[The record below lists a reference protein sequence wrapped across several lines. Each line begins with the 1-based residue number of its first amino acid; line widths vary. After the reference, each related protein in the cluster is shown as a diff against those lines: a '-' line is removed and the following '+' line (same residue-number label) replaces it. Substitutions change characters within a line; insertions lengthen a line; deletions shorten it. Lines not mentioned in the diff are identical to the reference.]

1 MGRAQGTHL
10 FTLLATVGAAG
21 LFHIARPF
29 AISAQTRASIPVEAR
44 VLPAEGSW
52 TAEALQASMARALA
66 RGVTPDPALARAT
79 LGGAGIPGL
88 LRSAAPGSG
97 WIRETGREDRWGPM
111 ARREVGGV
119 VAWTVYEGDGHGTC
133 RVIVT
138 VAHLGT

>member
-44 VLPAEGSW
+44 
-52 TAEALQASMARALA
+52 ALA
-66 RGVTPDPALARAT
+66 RGATPDPAPARAT
-79 LGGAGIPGL
+79 MGGAGIPGL

-138 VAHLGT
+138 AAHLGT